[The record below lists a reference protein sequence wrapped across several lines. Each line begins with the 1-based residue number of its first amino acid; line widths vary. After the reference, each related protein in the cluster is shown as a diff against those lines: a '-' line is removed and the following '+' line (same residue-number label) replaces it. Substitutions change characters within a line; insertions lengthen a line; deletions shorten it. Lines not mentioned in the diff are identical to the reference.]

1 MKQLEV
7 NFDGRNSHDKLLL
20 HVVRYRRKL
29 EINVQKKKTK
39 QENKIEINVQVA
51 ILANYFNKQ
60 IDVLMLLCKLLVIF
74 RRWLCLVVVV
84 SDECRM

>member
-29 EINVQKKKTK
+29 EINVQKKKQSKKTK
-39 QENKIEINVQVA
+39 
-51 ILANYFNKQ
+51 
-60 IDVLMLLCKLLVIF
+60 
-74 RRWLCLVVVV
+74 
-84 SDECRM
+84 